1 MALVPI
7 SMLSKINDSIA
18 AALKRKLDA
27 NGVRND
33 ATTTDA
39 GYVLDARMGKTLG
52 DRAEKLELKVGDLY
66 FDTDSSGRW
75 GYKSSKNGAV
85 TPFRNPTGNAAAAD
99 VLSGKTFSSA
109 TAENATG
116 SMPNNGAWIGETTG
130 NGNVLIPTGFH
141 NGQGYVSGAGAYS
154 KGMTDADARV
164 NEESASYKS
173 GYTNGVN
180 AWISGTTVDQTV
192 CSGAGCMSSMHV
204 NTHGDKWST
213 SNSFHKAYSIPKT
226 YNGGTLYA
234 LTFSV
239 GIEYNEQYGSSAS
252 GSGVYKLTN
261 SSGSTLS
268 SATYKASSNSDD
280 GKTINS
286 TIDFMKAP
294 YEVAGDSLTLDI
306 SVNTSAGVGTH
317 SDSFGKAAIY
327 FSFVAKYKVLA

>member
-85 TPFRNPTGNAAAAD
+85 TPFRNPTGSAAAAD

-109 TAENATG
+109 TAENTAG
-116 SMPNNGAWIGETTG
+116 SMPNNGAWTGKTTG
-130 NGNVLIPTGFH
+130 KGNVAIPAGYH
-141 NGQGYVSGAGAYS
+141 SGQGYVSGDGAYNA
-154 KGMTDADARV
+154 GMSDADARV

-173 GYTNGVN
+173 GYASKKLHRVAIGTGGDGTYSAAAIPGFHDFTIENFAFVPTSVKRTDNHWGNQETYMKGTKVDSSVECSMSYNSSNGVL
-180 AWISGTTVDQTV
+180 TVTNLR
-192 CSGAGCMSSMHV
+192 C
-204 NTHGDKWST
+204 
-213 SNSFHKAYSIPKT
+213 
-226 YNGGTLYA
+226 
-234 LTFSV
+234 
-239 GIEYNEQYGSSAS
+239 
-252 GSGVYKLTN
+252 TN
-261 SSGSTLS
+261 SIGESG
-268 SATYKASSNSDD
+268 
-280 GKTINS
+280 G
-286 TIDFMKAP
+286 
-294 YEVAGDSLTLDI
+294 EG
-306 SVNTSAGVGTH
+306 SVTGT
-317 SDSFGKAAIY
+317 FYCYYAA
-327 FSFVAKYKVLA
+327 

>member
-85 TPFRNPTGNAAAAD
+85 TPFRNPTGSATAAD

-109 TAENATG
+109 TAENVAG
-116 SMPNNGAWIGETTG
+116 SMPNNGAWTGKTTG
-130 NGNVLIPTGFH
+130 KGNVTIPAGYH
-141 NGQGYVSGAGAYS
+141 SGQGYVSGDGAYNA
-154 KGMTDADARV
+154 GMSDADARV

-173 GYTNGVN
+173 GYASKKLYRVAIGTGGDGTYSAAAIPGFHDFTIENFAFVPTSVKRTDNHWGNQETYMKGTKVDSSVECSMSYNSSNGVLTVTN
-180 AWISGTTVDQTV
+180 LRCTNNIGESGGEGSVT
-192 CSGAGCMSSMHV
+192 
-204 NTHGDKWST
+204 
-213 SNSFHKAYSIPKT
+213 
-226 YNGGTLYA
+226 GTFYCYYA
-234 LTFSV
+234 
-239 GIEYNEQYGSSAS
+239 A
-252 GSGVYKLTN
+252 
-261 SSGSTLS
+261 
-268 SATYKASSNSDD
+268 
-280 GKTINS
+280 
-286 TIDFMKAP
+286 
-294 YEVAGDSLTLDI
+294 
-306 SVNTSAGVGTH
+306 
-317 SDSFGKAAIY
+317 
-327 FSFVAKYKVLA
+327 

>member
-85 TPFRNPTGNAAAAD
+85 TPFRNPTGNAGAAD

-109 TAENATG
+109 KAENVAG
-116 SMPNNGAWIGETTG
+116 SMPNNGAWTGKTTG
-130 NGNVLIPTGFH
+130 KGNVTIPAGYH
-141 NGQGYVSGAGAYS
+141 SGQGYVSGDGAYNA
-154 KGMTDADARV
+154 GMSDADARV

-173 GYTNGVN
+173 GYASKKLYRVAIGTGGDGTYSAAAIPGFHDFTIENFAFVPTSVKRTDNHWGNQETYMKGTKVDSSVECSMSYNSSNGVLTVTN
-180 AWISGTTVDQTV
+180 LRCTNNIGESGGEGSVT
-192 CSGAGCMSSMHV
+192 
-204 NTHGDKWST
+204 
-213 SNSFHKAYSIPKT
+213 
-226 YNGGTLYA
+226 GTFYCYYA
-234 LTFSV
+234 
-239 GIEYNEQYGSSAS
+239 A
-252 GSGVYKLTN
+252 
-261 SSGSTLS
+261 
-268 SATYKASSNSDD
+268 
-280 GKTINS
+280 
-286 TIDFMKAP
+286 
-294 YEVAGDSLTLDI
+294 
-306 SVNTSAGVGTH
+306 
-317 SDSFGKAAIY
+317 
-327 FSFVAKYKVLA
+327 